1 MTQWGIF
8 SDEGMVA
15 GPYDSAVHAE
25 DDRKYMIHS
34 GEIDPDVD
42 VTQICADHP
51 GQQYDACEICAA
63 EDRDAEAEAV
73 VCNAERT
80 GEGYWTCDVPGGCP
94 GCRHLAMMIED
105 PAQFRAWDEEL
116 AALSH
121 RRDAE
126 GGGRVTH
133 AEDDR
138 KYVILRLRRDVHED
152 RDAGGAEQ

>member
-8 SDEGMVA
+8 SDEGMIA

-34 GEIDPDVD
+34 GEIDRTDAD

-63 EDRDAEAEAV
+63 EDREAEAV

-80 GEGYWTCDVPGGCP
+80 GEGYWTCDTPGGCP
-94 GCRHLAMMIED
+94 GCREI
-105 PAQFRAWDEEL
+105 
-116 AALSH
+116 AAS
-121 RRDAE
+121 A
-126 GGGRVTH
+126 G
-133 AEDDR
+133 
-138 KYVILRLRRDVHED
+138 D
-152 RDAGGAEQ
+152 RDQLAEWAQELLELEGTD